1 MMQQAIK
8 SSAQIFIS
16 GFLQPKE
23 KAASRTNVVCRAKSI
38 KFGLNNTDT
47 ENTIIKIVAV

>member
-16 GFLQPKE
+16 GFLQPKNE
-23 KAASRTNVVCRAKSI
+23 AASRINVVCRAKSI
-38 KFGLNNTDT
+38 KFGLNSTDS
-47 ENTIIKIVAV
+47 ENTMIKIVAV